1 MIEVV
6 KDIKIADFRFECS
19 LEICPSSKS
28 YDLHS
33 IDVYFIGID
42 DFGVRLSDVGSD
54 YVYHGFYDE
63 LNNAVDNLVE
73 KYYGR

>member
-6 KDIKIADFRFECS
+6 ENIKIADFRFECTI
-19 LEICPSSKS
+19 EICTSRKS
-28 YDLHS
+28 YDIFS

-42 DFGVRLSDVGSD
+42 NHGFRLSDVGSD

-63 LNNAVDNLVE
+63 LTTMVDNIVE
-73 KYYGR
+73 KYYVG